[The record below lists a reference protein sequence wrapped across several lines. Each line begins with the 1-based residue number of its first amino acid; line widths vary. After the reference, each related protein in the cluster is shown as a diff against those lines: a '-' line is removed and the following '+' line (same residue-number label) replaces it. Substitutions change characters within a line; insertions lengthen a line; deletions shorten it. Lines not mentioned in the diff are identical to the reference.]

1 MPNGNAAQMPSS
13 PMGSQ
18 EFAPRAEVSTGMSWS
33 EDTLKS
39 GSAPRANTIRANT
52 AMPVTTKLAI
62 SASPTPHRWM
72 PMKIAKQT
80 R

>member
-13 PMGSQ
+13 PNGSQ
-18 EFAPRAEVSTGMSWS
+18 ELEPSA
-33 EDTLKS
+33 S
-39 GSAPRANTIRANT
+39 GSAGMSFRPSTWKSLSAPSANTTSAATAIAVTIRL
-52 AMPVTTKLAI
+52 KR

-72 PMKIAKQT
+72 PMKITKQA